1 MNKSSALSGHK
12 IETIDSNWSLYQ
24 RLLVYLKPFKFFYI
38 LSLIGNAIYA
48 SASAMMAKALELVIV
63 HHLSTV
69 ENADKIVV
77 MDEGRIVEQGSLQEL
92 LAMNGEYTKL
102 YNMNLADDAMLR
114 QHPNSEGILN
124 DI

>member
-12 IETIDSNWSLYQ
+12 TETIDSTWSLYQ

-48 SASAMMAKALELVIV
+48 SALFAKALEFVIV

-69 ENADKIVV
+69 EYADKIVV
-77 MDEGRIVEQGSLQEL
+77 MDEGRIVEQGSLQKL
-92 LAMNGEYTKL
+92 LAMNGEYAKL